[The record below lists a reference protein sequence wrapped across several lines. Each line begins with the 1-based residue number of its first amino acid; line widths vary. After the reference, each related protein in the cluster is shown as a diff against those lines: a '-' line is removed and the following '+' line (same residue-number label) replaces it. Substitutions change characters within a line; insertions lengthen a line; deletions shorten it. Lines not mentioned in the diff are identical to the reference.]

1 MKRYITSSLLLI
13 ALLASQAVSFSK
25 LQSTNAL
32 RTYHVGSVGN
42 LEMTVPS
49 SWQEASRTLDKPPA
63 VTLAYHLP
71 SSKDF
76 YMKVTTAWEPQEER
90 SSREAGW
97 LRRVVEKS
105 GRSLLSGSKS
115 DLTLIEI
122 HGSNANGYYFQL
134 PHKDELPIGKFTYV
148 TEGAIDLG
156 KITLVFT
163 TFSTSKDLPA
173 VAESLRVIESARFV
187 QAAP

>member
-1 MKRYITSSLLLI
+1 MKRYATTFLLMVS
-13 ALLASQAVSFSK
+13 LLASQIVSFSK
-25 LQSTNAL
+25 AQPASEL
-32 RTYHVGSVGN
+32 RTYRVGRVGN

-49 SWQEASRTLDKPPA
+49 AWQEVSRTLEKPPA

-90 SSREAGW
+90 SHREAGW
-97 LRRVVEKS
+97 LRRAVDKS
-105 GRSLLSGSKS
+105 GRALLSGSKS

-122 HGSNANGYYFQL
+122 HGPNANGYYFQL
-134 PHKDELPIGKFTYV
+134 PHKDELPVGKFTYV

-156 KITLVFT
+156 KI
-163 TFSTSKDLPA
+163 
-173 VAESLRVIESARFV
+173 
-187 QAAP
+187 

>member
-1 MKRYITSSLLLI
+1 
-13 ALLASQAVSFSK
+13 
-25 LQSTNAL
+25 
-32 RTYHVGSVGN
+32 
-42 LEMTVPS
+42 MTVPS
-49 SWQEASRTLDKPPA
+49 SWQEASRTLEKPPA

-97 LRRVVEKS
+97 LRRVVGKS

-122 HGSNANGYYFQL
+122 HGPNANGYYFQL